1 MTGIRRVSQLGTTG
15 ESTYVDGSIQ
25 AVDIAANAVT
35 QDKLSTDVPLSG
47 MRNVLINGD
56 MNIWQRSTSVAIATL
71 GYTADRWYHQS
82 YNGAV
87 ISQQPT
93 SDSTRLP
100 STRYCAR
107 VLRNTG
113 ATAVNFMYFTQS
125 METSQS
131 VKLAGQTA
139 TLSFWARAGA
149 GITSSTFTASII
161 YGTGTDQNVI
171 AGYTGQATAFTN
183 NVTLTTTWQKFTST
197 GAVPTTATEVAFV
210 CGYTPVGTA
219 PANDYFEITN
229 VQLEVGPQ
237 PTPFEQRPIGM
248 ELALCQRYYYQLQE
262 GGFNRLGVVPAAT
275 TSREAPFFF
284 PVTMRATPTVTITG
298 GTVYIF
304 STGASHTP
312 SSTTATGLTPQ
323 GGFQI
328 SSGMAAGTAGATC
341 ALDAFLIKASAE
353 L

>member
-35 QDKLSTDVPLSG
+35 QDKLSTDIPLSG
-47 MRNVLINGD
+47 FRNLLINGD
-56 MNIWQRSTSVAIATL
+56 MNIWQRSTSVPIATL

-107 VLRNTG
+107 VLRNLN

-210 CGYTPVGTA
+210 CGYTPVGNA

-237 PTPFEQRPIGM
+237 PTPFEQRPIGT
-248 ELALCQRYYYQLQE
+248 ELALCQRYYQVFDFTVSAVATAGGQE
-262 GGFNRLGVVPAAT
+262 MSYRTHYPVQMRVAPTMSAVTGLAAT
-275 TSREAPFFF
+275 ANVAGYATFR
-284 PVTMRATPTVTITG
+284 VTNKSTETYANTV
-298 GTVYIF
+298 
-304 STGASHTP
+304 GAGQFY
-312 SSTTATGLTPQ
+312 AV
-323 GGFQI
+323 
-328 SSGMAAGTAGATC
+328 AGTYTG
-341 ALDAFLIKASAE
+341 SSE